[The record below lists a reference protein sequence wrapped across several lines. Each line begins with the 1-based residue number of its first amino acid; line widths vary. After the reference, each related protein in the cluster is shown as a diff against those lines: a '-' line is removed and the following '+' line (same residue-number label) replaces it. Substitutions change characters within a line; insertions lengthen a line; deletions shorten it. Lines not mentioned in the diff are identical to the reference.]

1 MSKRPII
8 EEVDD
13 STTYVSD
20 PKNPLSPPS
29 ITPQQG
35 LYNEASRGAYDVM
48 TSSAAQKAAYGLG
61 AVLGT
66 AAAIGMGYY
75 LYDKVAPQFVKNG
88 VHWAWDATKQGWRK
102 IASRFGGR
110 STGGATATTKTTS
123 GGSYT
128 VVNYAGGGPRKR
140 IKY

>member
-1 MSKRPII
+1 MSKRPRV

-35 LYNEASRGAYDVM
+35 LYNEASRGAYDVL
-48 TSSAAQKAAYGLG
+48 TSSAAQKAAYDLG
-61 AVLGT
+61 GVLGV
-66 AAAIGMGYY
+66 AAAVGMGYY
-75 LYDKVAPQFVKNG
+75 LYDKTAPQFVKNG
-88 VHWAWDATKQGWRK
+88 VHWAWDAVKGGWKK
-102 IASRFGGR
+102 IASRFGGK
-110 STGGATATTKTTS
+110 STGGKTATTKTTS
-123 GGSYT
+123 GGTYT
-128 VVNYAGGGPRKR
+128 VLNYAGGGPSKR

>member
-1 MSKRPII
+1 MSKRPRV
-8 EEVDD
+8 EEPDD
-13 STTYVSD
+13 SGTYVSD

-48 TSSAAQKAAYGLG
+48 TSSAAQKMAYGFGGL
-61 AVLGT
+61 LGT

-75 LYDKVAPQFVKNG
+75 LYDKTAPQFVKNG
-88 VHWAWDATKQGWRK
+88 VHWVLDVAKGGWRA
-102 IASRFGGR
+102 IASRFGGK
-110 STGGATATTKTTS
+110 STGGRTATTKTTS

-128 VVNYAGGGPRKR
+128 VVNYAGGGKR

>member
-1 MSKRPII
+1 MPKRPII
-8 EEVDD
+8 EEPDD
-13 STTYVSD
+13 SGTYVSD
-20 PKNPLSPPS
+20 PKNPLSPPA

-48 TSSAAQKAAYGLG
+48 TSAAAQKIAYGLG
-61 AVLGT
+61 GVLGT

-75 LYDKVAPQFVKNG
+75 LYDKTAPQFVKNG
-88 VHWAWDATKQGWRK
+88 VHWAWDKVKGGWRK
-102 IASRFGGR
+102 ISSHFGGR

-128 VVNYAGGGPRKR
+128 VISTSGGGPRKR

>member
-8 EEVDD
+8 EEPDD
-13 STTYVSD
+13 SGTYVSD

-48 TSSAAQKAAYGLG
+48 TSSAAQKAAYGVG

-75 LYDKVAPQFVKNG
+75 LYDKTAPQFVKNG
-88 VHWAWDATKQGWRK
+88 VHWVLDAAKGGWRK